1 MSWLSGKM
9 GDVYPHETA
18 IAHIRRLLSGKFAT
32 AKVGESLKQFR
43 RRLDLVEQEMNS
55 DHVGADADKES
66 LMRVSKCMRDRCQK
80 IIDANGERIPF

>member
-1 MSWLSGKM
+1 MSWMCGKM
-9 GDVYPHETA
+9 GDMYPHETA